1 MGTTIKQ
8 SSFLSSKRLPW
19 YVISVMLVVTLWI
32 LFSRGMIPWCKWDS
46 PLWLISLDAWSKH
59 NSQHLLDPYSFS
71 HYLHGFIF
79 FWGLNL
85 VLGKKVPFTWL
96 LAMSVGIECGW
107 ELLENS
113 PLIIDKY
120 RANTASLEYYG
131 DSLLNSFGD
140 LLSCAFG
147 FWCAFKLKFFRSLAL
162 FVLIELFMIWWI
174 RDSLII
180 NIIMLTFPI
189 EAIKIWQMG

>member
-1 MGTTIKQ
+1 MQ
-8 SSFLSSKRLPW
+8 SSSFFTSKRFPW
-19 YVISVMLVVTLWI
+19 YVMSISIVVTMWI

-79 FWGLNL
+79 FWFLNL
-85 VLGKKVPFTWL
+85 VLGKKVSYSWL
-96 LAMSVGIECGW
+96 LVMAVGIECGW

-140 LLSCAFG
+140 ILSCGFG
-147 FWCAFKLKFFRSLAL
+147 FWCANKLKFVRSLAL